1 MSLHQDL
8 REYNTEE
15 FDPTNDAGNPYKH
28 LLEEDADAD
37 DDFMALGWTK

>member
-15 FDPTNDAGNPYKH
+15 FDPANDAGNPYQH
-28 LLEEDADAD
+28 LLEEDVDTD
-37 DDFMALGWTK
+37 DDFKALGR